1 MTPIENIRSDRS
13 IVARPRGLARFA
25 PLMMVASLAIA
36 CKKDDA
42 KPADAKGT
50 ESKDGKVADADTKD
64 GKAPDAKTP
73 DAKAPTPT
81 GDAPVVAPSLTHG
94 DVLAH
99 VMFANPSVLLG
110 EIKTQIAPESAAQFV
125 DESFLR
131 TMGGGALG
139 SRSALATNLDLAK
152 PMGCALVD
160 STTTKAPLACV
171 IGYTGGSKQLVTDLG
186 EEGKQTDAGSHI
198 AKYSVNGQDLFID
211 DLGGE
216 VIVSNADELFGKAK
230 GYLAD
235 SIIGRASG
243 MATDVEIVAYPA
255 DLMRRYDAELRPVFD
270 AMAKPPTLPTGGS
283 AGEKFAGAM
292 AEYGMKSNERT
303 LKMMQEMQQFSMAMS
318 VDGAGLELTYALQP
332 KPGTEL
338 AKQYEITSA
347 GPVDAAFVS
356 SLPRS
361 SWGVMGFNAHMSE
374 ALDSGP
380 VKELRSALVKGYAEA
395 LGKDAGQ
402 TEAALIAFANEARAT
417 YSGHSAL
424 ALMQEPGSVGALAAV
439 FGLKDGVNAREAWKT
454 WSGGFTVESL
464 LGADAAKKVTWS
476 FQFDAAKVGEVAV
489 DRWVI
494 EPTDEVKA
502 EMRKDGGAKLAEWET
517 KLGGLKLVVN
527 RVERDGKVA
536 WIVGSAADEAST
548 KAVVD
553 AMAGSASLAGDP
565 GLDKALARTPGAS
578 AVMAL
583 NVKGMLAWIAT
594 LAPPEEA
601 AKIPTGIGSDLN
613 DVVITTT
620 YSPSGPQV
628 GEIAF
633 SQKLVDGIRALANK

>member
-1 MTPIENIRSDRS
+1 MTTVENIRSDRS
-13 IVARPRGLARFA
+13 IRVRPHGLARFA

-42 KPADAKGT
+42 PADAKGA
-50 ESKDGKVADADTKD
+50 EAKDGKVAEGKTPDA
-64 GKAPDAKTP
+64 KAPDAKTP
-73 DAKAPTPT
+73 DAPKPTPT
-81 GDAPVVAPSLTHG
+81 GDTPVAAPSLTRG

-99 VMFANPSVLLG
+99 IMFANPSVLLG
-110 EIKTQIAPESAAQFV
+110 EIKAQVVPASAAQFV

-139 SRSALATNLDLAK
+139 SRSALATNLDLGK

-160 STTTKAPLACV
+160 STASQAPVACV

-186 EEGKQTDAGSHI
+186 EEGKQADAGGHI
-198 AKYSVNGQDLFID
+198 AKYSVGGQDLFID

-230 GYLAD
+230 TYLSD
-235 SIIGRASG
+235 SIIARASG
-243 MATDVEIVAYPA
+243 MKTDVEIVAYPSE
-255 DLMRRYDAELRPVFD
+255 LMRRYDAELRPVFE
-270 AMAKPPTLPTGGS
+270 AMSKPPMPPTAAGG

-303 LKMMQEMQQFSMAMS
+303 LKMMQEMQQFSIAMS
-318 VDGAGLELTYALQP
+318 VEPAGVGISYALQAT
-332 KPGTEL
+332 PGSEL
-338 AKQYEITSA
+338 EKQYAVTSA

-374 ALDSGP
+374 ALDTGP
-380 VKELRSALVKGYAEA
+380 VKELRAALVKGYAEA
-395 LGKDAGQ
+395 LGKDPAQ
-402 TEAALIAFANEARAT
+402 TEAALVQFTNDARAT
-417 YSGHSAL
+417 YSGHSAM
-424 ALMQEPGSVGALAAV
+424 AFMQEPGSVGAVVAV
-439 FGLKDGVNAREAWKT
+439 FGLKEGVAARAAWKT
-454 WSGGFTVESL
+454 WADGFTVESI

-476 FQFDAAKVGEVAV
+476 FQHDAAKVGEVAV

-502 EMRKDGGAKLAEWET
+502 EMRKEGGAKLAEWET
-517 KLGGLKLVVN
+517 KLGGLKVVFN
-527 RVERDGKVA
+527 RIEQGGKVG
-536 WIVGSAADEAST
+536 WVISSAGDEAST

-578 AVMAL
+578 AVMAV
-583 NVKGMLAWIAT
+583 NVKGMMGWIAT
-594 LAPPEEA
+594 LMPPEEA
-601 AKIPTGIGSDLN
+601 AKIPPGIGGDLSDLI
-613 DVVITTT
+613 ITTT

-628 GEIAF
+628 GEIAV
-633 SQKLVDGIRALANK
+633 SQSLIDAVRALGN